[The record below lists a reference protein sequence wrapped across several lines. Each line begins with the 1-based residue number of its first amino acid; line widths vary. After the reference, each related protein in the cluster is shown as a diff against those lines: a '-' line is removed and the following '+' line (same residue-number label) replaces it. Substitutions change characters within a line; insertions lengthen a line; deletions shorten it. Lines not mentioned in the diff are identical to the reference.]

1 MIMGSRK
8 AMKVR
13 TPLKNSFTT
22 TAALAII
29 TVLGLYAPSVSAK
42 DASLAAIELYQGA
55 NGPAYI
61 QLQNVII
68 NGKIEMRDCNP
79 LGIAPMD
86 KSAYNKLEKLT
97 LGVGGVLDRGADG
110 VLRYSPAAGTALCV
124 VPMNIK
130 FDHNAPL
137 TPAAMAEGIPFHG
150 DPVGP
155 GSDGAAS
162 APPLSN
168 GVKLVFVAAP
178 NSELAEFLLAQRA
191 TNIAGWQA
199 YMGKFPTSPHIDES
213 KDALTAL
220 FVQAG
225 QKALSDYA
233 KTAGSAAPAF
243 ASLKQAKADEDQ
255 AHALRPDYKPS
266 VELAEKIRSMLQ
278 TLTDK
283 GRLELDAYNAALAA
297 QAPGYAHLETANALA
312 EGIAS
317 VDSQFEPGAK
327 LRNDVRL
334 ATGAFESALQSSDS
348 AAAAN
353 QMDDA
358 LKFVLPYRGFADEN
372 ARVAKV
378 IDATYKFH
386 FDTARQAETGQE
398 WQNAVNEY
406 EKASKTKDTA
416 EVRDALKQAE
426 LKLVYAQDEA
436 AAQKAL
442 DLSKGY
448 EAQKEAI
455 DAYEILAALTPAQ
468 IAHLHVGDEMS
479 RLAPAYIHDAS
490 DKAAQ
495 IAKEYHDIQGI
506 EPERQIERALV
517 LLRRAQSLTE
527 DSDAKAAYQPRIDN
541 LVEELSAWFLAQ
553 AKHFLEKPA
562 GSFTELGWAYLT
574 EAESYKASNMDQVR
588 DTRTAAGLAH
598 NIHSKLSIR
607 VQVLDQT
614 SQRESTGLGFVR
626 QLEDAIITRLDQDP
640 RTVKA
645 VRFSDPSPG
654 GDPDFQLQCDVLEH
668 EVVSTSKS
676 VSKPSRYLVGTT
688 PESNPDWI
696 KANRAYEQAK
706 DQVHQ
711 DEGELD
717 RASAK
722 NNKKQVTE
730 VSKKLDDDKK
740 LVSDALD
747 KRDLLPPNISKDEI
761 RAYQYTVKTV
771 QVNNTIKMQFTISQ
785 PQSGPVGPS
794 VVVGHQ
800 EPQEYVLIPDAKQ
813 DDVDGI
819 KLNDSQPDTRRLQ
832 AVLEEQVR
840 EELKEK
846 VASEVARLPE
856 VLFDQAN
863 KQQLAQNPEDAG
875 EAYLRYLSVTPA
887 GETPERMHAEQFL
900 REQFNFPVF
909 PSVAP

>member
-1 MIMGSRK
+1 
-8 AMKVR
+8 MKVR
-13 TPLKNSFTT
+13 TPLKNSLTT
-22 TAALAII
+22 TAALAIV
-29 TVLGLYAPSVSAK
+29 TALGLYTPSAAAK
-42 DASLAAIELYQGA
+42 DASLAAIELYDGA
-55 NGPAYI
+55 SGPAYI

-68 NGKIEMRDCNP
+68 NGKIEMRDCTP

-86 KSAYNKLEKLT
+86 KSAYNKLEKLS
-97 LGVGGVLDRGADG
+97 LAVGGVLDRGPDG
-110 VLRYSPAAGTALCV
+110 VLRYSPATGTALCV

-130 FDHNAPL
+130 FDHDTPQ

-155 GSDGAAS
+155 GSDGAAI
-162 APPLSN
+162 APRLSN

-191 TNIAGWQA
+191 TSIAGWQN
-199 YMGKFPTSPHIDES
+199 YLGKFPSSPHIDES

-243 ASLKQAKADEDQ
+243 ASLKEAKADEDQ

-266 VELAEKIRSMLQ
+266 IELAQGIRTILQ

-283 GRLELDAYNAALAA
+283 GRVELDAYNAALAA
-297 QAPGYAHLETANALA
+297 QAPGYGHLDAAKALA
-312 EGIAS
+312 EGIAG

-327 LRNDVRL
+327 LLDDVRK
-334 ATGAFESALQSSDS
+334 ATGAFESALQSSAS
-348 AAAAN
+348 AAAAS

-358 LKFVLPYRGFADEN
+358 LTFVLPYRGFAGEN
-372 ARVAKV
+372 VRVAKV

-386 FDTARQAETGQE
+386 FDMAQQAETGQD
-398 WQNAVNEY
+398 WQTAVNEY

-416 EVRDALKQAE
+416 EVRDALKQAR

-436 AAQKAL
+436 AATKAL
-442 DLSKGY
+442 DMSKGY
-448 EAQKEAI
+448 EAKKDSI
-455 DAYEILAALTPAQ
+455 NAYEILSALTPAQ
-468 IAHLHVGDEMS
+468 ITHLHVGDEMS

-490 DKAAQ
+490 NEAAQ

-506 EPERQIERALV
+506 DPERQIERALV
-517 LLRRAQSLTE
+517 LLRSAQSLTD
-527 DSDAKAAYQPRIDN
+527 DSEAKAAYQPRIEN
-541 LVEELSAWFLAQ
+541 LVEELSAWFLVQ

-588 DTRTAAGLAH
+588 DTRTSFDPAH

-614 SQRESTGLGFVR
+614 SQRENTGLGSVR
-626 QLEDAIITRLDQDP
+626 QFEDAIITRLDQNP

-645 VRFSDPSPG
+645 FRSVDPSPG

-668 EVVSTSKS
+668 EVVLVPSS
-676 VSKPSRYLVGTT
+676 VSKPSKYLVGTT
-688 PESNPDWI
+688 PESNPDWM
-696 KANRAYEQAK
+696 KANRAYEEAK

-722 NNKKQVTE
+722 NNKKQVAE

-740 LVSDALD
+740 LASDALD
-747 KRDLLPPNISKDEI
+747 KRDLLPQNISKDEI
-761 RAYQYTVKTV
+761 RAYQYTEKTI
-771 QVNNTIKMQFTISQ
+771 QVNNTIKMQFSISQ
-785 PQSGPVGPS
+785 QQSGPVDPP
-794 VVVGHQ
+794 VVVQRQ
-800 EPQEYVLIPDAKQ
+800 ESSKYVLIPDAKQ
-813 DDVDGI
+813 DDVEGI

-846 VASEVARLPE
+846 VASEVAKLPE
-856 VLFDQAN
+856 VVFDEAN

-900 REQFNFPVF
+900 HEQFNFSVF